1 MLSENTEDTGSFFGK
16 IDGTIMDSLV
26 QDRIY
31 RRVALMD
38 YQGACSDSGDS
49 SIAAGE
55 NVRPTLL
62 AWLREFI
69 VVISMSWLSMLPGAT
84 YAWPQRY
91 TDYEDQ
97 DVADL
102 DDYVPE
108 NYDMNEDYHS
118 NDVVTVPEI
127 VSTAIRGG
135 HFKAFTELSPFP
147 SSFRSLIDPRISPQR
162 THRRSQSHHPHT
174 QDPES
179 RPT

>member
-1 MLSENTEDTGSFFGK
+1 MLLSENTEDTGSFFGK

-38 YQGACSDSGDS
+38 YQGACSENGDS

-62 AWLREFI
+62 AWLRDCL
-69 VVISMSWLSMLPGAT
+69 VVISMSWLSMLPGST
-84 YAWPQRY
+84 HAWPQRY

-97 DVADL
+97 EVVDT
-102 DDYVPE
+102 DDYSPD
-108 NYDMNEDYHS
+108 NYDMGDDYPT

-127 VSTAIRGG
+127 VSC
-135 HFKAFTELSPFP
+135 
-147 SSFRSLIDPRISPQR
+147 ID
-162 THRRSQSHHPHT
+162 T
-174 QDPES
+174 
-179 RPT
+179 